1 MQGYSTNLVA
11 KSLAEQATFGMT
23 SKNAGRYNELSESNS
38 QRDIALK
45 GANNPN
51 EIGKV
56 TEEYNK
62 AKEVL

>member
-1 MQGYSTNLVA
+1 MQEYSTNLVA

-23 SKNAGRYNELSESNS
+23 SKNAGRYNLSESNS

-45 GANNPN
+45 WTSNPN

-56 TEEYNK
+56 TEEYNN

>member
-1 MQGYSTNLVA
+1 
-11 KSLAEQATFGMT
+11 MT

-56 TEEYNK
+56 TEEYNN